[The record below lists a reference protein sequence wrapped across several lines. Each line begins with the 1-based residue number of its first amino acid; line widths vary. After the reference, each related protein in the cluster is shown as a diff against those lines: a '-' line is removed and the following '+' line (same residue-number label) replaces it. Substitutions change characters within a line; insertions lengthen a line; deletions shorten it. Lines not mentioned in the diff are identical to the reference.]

1 MLIQYLYDFHREY
14 DRGHNLIEE
23 KYGRMMESTAPEKY
37 EEIKSYFPELSQDK
51 KDIIEQIVLFQ
62 VGWMERFS
70 EEYPELAGNA
80 RRIHTYEDSSEDT
93 SYETY
98 LRGELGTYSDK
109 MLELYGRYVVDYARA
124 GRNLTRDIMELSV
137 KMYGYADVE
146 DAERKLEAAWKK

>member
-1 MLIQYLYDFHREY
+1 M
-14 DRGHNLIEE
+14 EE
-23 KYGRMMESTAPEKY
+23 
-37 EEIKSYFPELSQDK
+37 
-51 KDIIEQIVLFQ
+51 
-62 VGWMERFS
+62 FS
-70 EEYPELAGNA
+70 AGYPTLADNA
-80 RRIHTYEDSSEDT
+80 RNIHTSEDTAEDT